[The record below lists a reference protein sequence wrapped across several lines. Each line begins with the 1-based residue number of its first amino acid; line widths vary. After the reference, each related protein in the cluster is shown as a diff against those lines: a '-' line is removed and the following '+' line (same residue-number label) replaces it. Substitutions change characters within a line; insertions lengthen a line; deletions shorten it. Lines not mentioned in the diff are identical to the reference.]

1 MSFII
6 PNAIDTTGS
15 NRYNSLDQ
23 AEPDALDFQVLGNRT
38 TGILSGAAVTAQTVP
53 NYTVAVSNGFAVLNG
68 QVYAI
73 NSNPAFALPTV
84 PSNSR
89 FDIIVGRLTGGSLV
103 LTAITGPDSASN
115 PSFPP
120 TPDRMTTVVGVPLTT
135 YINPTTDVILAAIFR
150 SGAASITR
158 AHIVDKRVN
167 VASTTLRGDIVPSNE
182 FGNNGDLYYKSNLS
196 GPAGLYAKIA
206 DTWIPLTGVT
216 PEPETEEEPPSVPI
230 VLPGGG
236 VPVGTVITWVGST
249 SPDSTMWAECT
260 GQAVARVGSYETL
273 FSVLGTAY
281 GTGDGSTTFNLPDF
295 RGHFLMG
302 LPAGR
307 TLGTA
312 YGAQNNQINLTFA
325 QMPPHDHPVGSLQTI
340 ANGDHNHSTDSGG
353 NPNFRD
359 GLILR
364 SSLANSASGSLT
376 FQTASTGVTLGIGST
391 NVRGG
396 HGHTITGN
404 TGLSGSGNAVTIE
417 PRNYGVRYFIK
428 YA

>member
-1 MSFII
+1 
-6 PNAIDTTGS
+6 
-15 NRYNSLDQ
+15 
-23 AEPDALDFQVLGNRT
+23 
-38 TGILSGAAVTAQTVP
+38 
-53 NYTVAVSNGFAVLNG
+53 VA
-68 QVYAI
+68 
-73 NSNPAFALPTV
+73 T
-84 PSNSR
+84 
-89 FDIIVGRLTGGSLV
+89 
-103 LTAITGPDSASN
+103 
-115 PSFPP
+115 
-120 TPDRMTTVVGVPLTT
+120 
-135 YINPTTDVILAAIFR
+135 
-150 SGAASITR
+150 
-158 AHIVDKRVN
+158 
-167 VASTTLRGDIVPSNE
+167 TTLRGNIVPSND

-236 VPVGTVITWVGST
+236 VPVGTVITWVGSA

-307 TLGTA
+307 SLGIA
-312 YGAQNNQINLTFA
+312 YGAQDNQINLAINQLPQHNHSGT
-325 QMPPHDHPVGSLQTI
+325 SLQTVP
-340 ANGDHNHSTDSGG
+340 NGDHTHSTDGTG
-353 NPNFRD
+353 NPNFRE

-364 SSLANSASGSLT
+364 SSLSSSSTGGSLT

-396 HGHTITGN
+396 HGHTIVGN
-404 TGLSGSGNAVTIE
+404 TGDTGSGSAITIE